1 MNDRDRKNAGQDG
14 IAVACRL
21 QPELTR
27 AELTEAAERYHFGKT
42 AEAGEAG
49 GLREVYE
56 RLQKAVDCRA
66 VYGLDEERR
75 EAAAVITL
83 GEHVDAL
90 QEEYQRQGLLTEAYQ
105 ADCLCRELL
114 RKGNRALD
122 EVIRERAG
130 LYAERYLFPGQN
142 LPLEEMKGIFTRLE
156 EGLRCIPAHGEGP
169 DRRLPVHLLPGYVL
183 LPRQSVAYVIRLSES
198 ARTECAGICAECE
211 RRESC
216 ESFAWPKA

>member
-1 MNDRDRKNAGQDG
+1 MNDRDRENAGQDG

-21 QPELTR
+21 HPELTR
-27 AELTEAAERYHFGKT
+27 AELTEAAARYHFGKM

-49 GLREVYE
+49 GLPGVYE

-90 QEEYQRQGLLTEAYQ
+90 QEAYQRQGLLTEAYQ

-142 LPLEEMKGIFTRLE
+142 LPLEEMEGIFTRLE
-156 EGLRCIPAHGEGP
+156 EGLRCGPAHGEGP
-169 DRRLPVHLLPGYVL
+169 DRRLPVRLLPGYVL

>member
-1 MNDRDRKNAGQDG
+1 MNDRDRENAGQDG

-21 QPELTR
+21 HPELTR
-27 AELTEAAERYHFGKT
+27 AELTEAAARYHFGKM

-49 GLREVYE
+49 GLPGVYE

-90 QEEYQRQGLLTEAYQ
+90 QEAYQRQGLLTEAYQ

-114 RKGNRALD
+114 RKGNRVLD

-142 LPLEEMKGIFTRLE
+142 LPLEKMEGIFTRLE
-156 EGLRCIPAHGEGP
+156 EGLRCGPAHGEGP
-169 DRRLPVHLLPGYVL
+169 TRRIPVRLLPGYVL

>member
-1 MNDRDRKNAGQDG
+1 MNDRDRENAGQDG

-21 QPELTR
+21 HPELTR
-27 AELTEAAERYHFGKT
+27 AELTEAAARYHFGKM

-49 GLREVYE
+49 GLPGVYE

-114 RKGNRALD
+114 RKGNRVLD

-142 LPLEEMKGIFTRLE
+142 LPLEKMEGIFTRLE
-156 EGLRCIPAHGEGP
+156 EGLRCGPAHGEGP
-169 DRRLPVHLLPGYVL
+169 TRRIPVRLLPGYVL

>member
-1 MNDRDRKNAGQDG
+1 MNDRDRENAGQDG

-21 QPELTR
+21 HPELTR
-27 AELTEAAERYHFGKT
+27 AELTEAAARYHFGKM

-49 GLREVYE
+49 GLPGVYE

-114 RKGNRALD
+114 RKGNRVLD

-142 LPLEEMKGIFTRLE
+142 LPLEEMEGIFTRLE
-156 EGLRCIPAHGEGP
+156 EGLRCGPAYGEGP
-169 DRRLPVHLLPGYVL
+169 DRRLPVRLLPGYVL
-183 LPRQSVAYVIRLSES
+183 LPRQSIAYVIRLSES

-216 ESFAWPKA
+216 ESFAWPRA

>member
-21 QPELTR
+21 HPELTR
-27 AELTEAAERYHFGKT
+27 AELTEAAARYHFGKM

-49 GLREVYE
+49 GLPGVYE

-90 QEEYQRQGLLTEAYQ
+90 QEAYQRQGLLTEAYQ

-142 LPLEEMKGIFTRLE
+142 LPLEEMEGIFTRLE
-156 EGLRCIPAHGEGP
+156 EGLRCGPAHGEGP
-169 DRRLPVHLLPGYVL
+169 IRRIPVHLLPGYVL

>member
-1 MNDRDRKNAGQDG
+1 MNDRDRKNEGQDG

-21 QPELTR
+21 HPELTR
-27 AELTEAAERYHFGKT
+27 AELAEAAARYHFGDT
-42 AEAGEAG
+42 VEAGEAG
-49 GLREVYE
+49 LPEIYE

-66 VYGLDEERR
+66 VYGLNEEKR

-83 GEHVDAL
+83 GACVDAL
-90 QEEYQRQGLLTEAYQ
+90 QEAYQRQGLLTEAYQ

-122 EVIRERAG
+122 EAIRERAG

-211 RRESC
+211 RRENC

>member
-21 QPELTR
+21 HPELTR
-27 AELTEAAERYHFGKT
+27 AELTEAAARYHFGKM

-49 GLREVYE
+49 GLPGVYE

-90 QEEYQRQGLLTEAYQ
+90 QEAYQRQGLLTEAYQ

-114 RKGNRALD
+114 RKGNRVLD

-142 LPLEEMKGIFTRLE
+142 LPLEKMEGIFTRLE
-156 EGLRCIPAHGEGP
+156 EGLRCGPAHGEGP
-169 DRRLPVHLLPGYVL
+169 TRRIPVRLLPGYVL

>member
-21 QPELTR
+21 HPELTR
-27 AELTEAAERYHFGKT
+27 AELTEAAARYHFGKM

-49 GLREVYE
+49 GLPGVYE

-90 QEEYQRQGLLTEAYQ
+90 QEAYQRQGLLTEAYQ

-114 RKGNRALD
+114 RKGNRVLD

-130 LYAERYLFPGQN
+130 LYA
-142 LPLEEMKGIFTRLE
+142 
-156 EGLRCIPAHGEGP
+156 
-169 DRRLPVHLLPGYVL
+169 
-183 LPRQSVAYVIRLSES
+183 
-198 ARTECAGICAECE
+198 
-211 RRESC
+211 
-216 ESFAWPKA
+216 

>member
-1 MNDRDRKNAGQDG
+1 MNDRDRENAGQDG

-21 QPELTR
+21 HPELTR
-27 AELTEAAERYHFGKT
+27 AELTEAAARYHFGKM

-49 GLREVYE
+49 GLPGVYE

-90 QEEYQRQGLLTEAYQ
+90 QEAYQRQGLLTEAYQ

-156 EGLRCIPAHGEGP
+156 EGLRCGPAHGEGP
-169 DRRLPVHLLPGYVL
+169 DRRLPVRLLPGYVL